1 MCPQWVG
8 LFFSSASSPIEIRVV
23 HFKWLG
29 TSSMQSGFTPPP
41 PPFLCL
47 GLDLSTLFYCIFM
60 DFSHWLIPYAS
71 FNFCLCQ
78 LSVLVIVLFYWLT
91 STSSKYVS
99 SRTSETYSWFVN
111 MHTHET
117 VTTKY
122 SEYRYGCHYTNIIAC
137 ISSSNH
143 HHSYGG
149 GGGDFSFRILD
160 ILSFSINLL
169 YMNSLIFWALL
180 FIIAL
185 NIILDTVYG
194 CVCMPLSMIIKAQIL
209 DFSTTV
215 QQMISLSSWCF
226 IHFCSRFS
234 VMPSIHRDSYSSS
247 YVLSYFIPYKHFIV
261 EFQFHSGRICRLL
274 QIVSMQF

>member
-1 MCPQWVG
+1 MIDTICFIQFLSMPTVCFGYCFVLLAHFNQ
-8 LFFSSASSPIEIRVV
+8 LQIRFFSYKWNIFLICQYAYARDRHNKIFRISIRLSLYKYYCM
-23 HFKWLG
+23 HIII
-29 TSSMQSGFTPPP
+29 QPP
-41 PPFLCL
+41 
-47 GLDLSTLFYCIFM
+47 
-60 DFSHWLIPYAS
+60 S
-71 FNFCLCQ
+71 F
-78 LSVLVIVLFYWLT
+78 I
-91 STSSKYVS
+91 
-99 SRTSETYSWFVN
+99 R
-111 MHTHET
+111 
-117 VTTKY
+117 
-122 SEYRYGCHYTNIIAC
+122 R
-137 ISSSNH
+137 
-143 HHSYGG
+143 GG
-149 GGGDFSFRILD
+149 ISFRILD

>member
-1 MCPQWVG
+1 MLHSIFVYANC
-8 LFFSSASSPIEIRVV
+8 LF
-23 HFKWLG
+23 WLLFCSIG
-29 TSSMQSGFTPPP
+29 SLQPAPNT
-41 PPFLCL
+41 FLL
-47 GLDLSTLFYCIFM
+47 VQVKHILDLSICIRTRP
-60 DFSHWLIPYAS
+60 SQQNIPNIDTVVTIQILLHAYHHPTT
-71 FNFCLCQ
+71 
-78 LSVLVIVLFYWLT
+78 II
-91 STSSKYVS
+91 
-99 SRTSETYSWFVN
+99 
-111 MHTHET
+111 HTE
-117 VTTKY
+117 
-122 SEYRYGCHYTNIIAC
+122 
-137 ISSSNH
+137 
-143 HHSYGG
+143 GG
-149 GGGDFSFRILD
+149 GVVFSFRILD